1 MLSSSQLK
9 LNQRILVRLAGQSRG
24 LTLEQAAGHADEDA
38 DPRMAHWAA
47 IELQRAGLIEAGE
60 AGQFHITPT
69 GAALSGASSAET
81 ETEVELLSAAAAAQ
95 TDLEGRLLGQV
106 HHLHPT
112 AFEGLIIDVLLGM
125 GYGAGRPDL
134 ARRLGRS
141 GDGGIDGIID
151 LDELGLDAIY
161 VQAKRYRPL
170 DAIPVSAVRDFAG
183 SLDAV
188 RASRGVL
195 FTTARLTPACHEFAR
210 QSTRRIVLV
219 DGARLVRLMIRHG
232 IGVRQRATVVFR
244 ELDEAYFLALA
255 DTTGLRRPD
264 ISSASIQPRK

>member
-1 MLSSSQLK
+1 MLSDGHFK
-9 LNQRILVRLAGQSRG
+9 LNQRILASLAGDARG
-24 LTLEQAAGHADEDA
+24 LTLEQAAGTADDGA
-38 DPRMAHWAA
+38 DPRVANWAA
-47 IELQRAGLIEAGE
+47 VELQRAGLIEMGE

-69 GAALSGASSAET
+69 GVALSGERGPEAGAEADLIT
-81 ETEVELLSAAAAAQ
+81 TAAAAEA
-95 TDLEGRLLGQV
+95 DLERQLLTRV

-125 GYGAGRPDL
+125 GYGTGRVDL

-141 GDGGIDGIID
+141 GDGGIDGVID

-170 DAIPVSAVRDFAG
+170 DAVPVSAVRDFAG

-219 DGARLVRLMIRHG
+219 DGAKLVQLMIRHG

-244 ELDEAYFLALA
+244 NLDEAYFLALA
-255 DTTGLRRPD
+255 ETTGLRRLETN
-264 ISSASIQPRK
+264 SASIQPRR